1 MALSKRPKKDQR
13 LKRLLEAGFFPQEV
27 PPPFVSFDLARL
39 RNHLLKTWPAQQL
52 KSFASEPES
61 YSIPRFGRARR
72 RLSIVNPL
80 NHFKV
85 SKLLADE
92 WIEIRKFR
100 RQSRVSEFK
109 PIFDLEGRRTFFGLD
124 FATIER
130 RLVEI
135 LSAYRSCLRTD
146 ISRYYPTIYTHS
158 IPWALYGKTY
168 CKANLNT
175 GSFKQTLGD
184 RLDACVRQCQQNQT
198 MGVPVGPETSRVIG
212 EIIGVG
218 IENLLAD
225 SLSGFA
231 DRSLRYVDDINI
243 GYDEGD
249 SVELI
254 LSAIARALRILN
266 LTSILKK
273 RPCLV
278 SGKA

>member
-109 PIFDLEGRRTFFGLD
+109 
-124 FATIER
+124 
-130 RLVEI
+130 
-135 LSAYRSCLRTD
+135 
-146 ISRYYPTIYTHS
+146 
-158 IPWALYGKTY
+158 
-168 CKANLNT
+168 
-175 GSFKQTLGD
+175 
-184 RLDACVRQCQQNQT
+184 
-198 MGVPVGPETSRVIG
+198 
-212 EIIGVG
+212 
-218 IENLLAD
+218 
-225 SLSGFA
+225 
-231 DRSLRYVDDINI
+231 
-243 GYDEGD
+243 
-249 SVELI
+249 
-254 LSAIARALRILN
+254 
-266 LTSILKK
+266 
-273 RPCLV
+273 
-278 SGKA
+278 